1 MKGGD
6 NMALDKEM
14 QRHQLKLQMQDR
26 LMNNA
31 EYLRAAADRLTAR
44 SGQSFKTCLK
54 LIELAVILE
63 HAETINE
70 ELANLR

>member
-1 MKGGD
+1 
-6 NMALDKEM
+6 
-14 QRHQLKLQMQDR
+14 
-26 LMNNA
+26 MNNA
-31 EYLRAAADRLTAR
+31 EYLRAAVDRLTAR
-44 SGQSFKTCLK
+44 SGQSFETCLK